1 MWSDVAL
8 TECGDGQDLRDI
20 AFGERAEVFE
30 NRILMS
36 WRHRAPE
43 QQDVRR
49 LAVHRDDRRIGG
61 RHHHQLDVDLRA
73 YQLAKAVGL
82 GRIRLDCEQKTHAS
96 RPKPDRPIPGKSVM
110 EGFSDDV
117 LVGRRRSD
125 STEQA
130 MYQEPNAIVKALNP
144 LLLKRPSVSPPMGA
158 SVSTANR

>member
-36 WRHRAPE
+36 WRHLAPE

-49 LAVHRDDRRIGG
+49 LAVHRDDR
-61 RHHHQLDVDLRA
+61 RA

-144 LLLKRPSVSPPMGA
+144 LL
-158 SVSTANR
+158 